1 MKVDFTNT
9 TRQKVNI
16 VLPVSSG
23 EQARALLPLALALR
37 GNEAESQV
45 HLLGMARV
53 PEGGSLSEGA
63 LPMQRLRQT
72 LEGIAAQDE
81 AVNRLTFNMVSH
93 NPWHDIERLI
103 DERNDDRDLL
113 LLPWLPNDAQSDI
126 SAAEA
131 LARPPCDVVV
141 ANIGAPMDHVR
152 KILLPLRGG
161 AYAGLALRL
170 AVRMARA
177 LNAEVTLLRV
187 LSETDDEFSRI
198 LRRDFTGLAGLIPEI
213 AEEIQVVGDPIR
225 AIERELA
232 WHQAVVLGASAIP
245 NTPTIGRIS
254 QNLLARKN
262 LTTLVVRTREAF
274 QMPASAAQKTPLPI
288 SVRVDKWFAEN
299 TFSCG
304 EFSDM
309 ARLLNLKAQQKV
321 TISLALPAL
330 NEEASVGAV
339 IQSVLPLRECGL
351 VDEIVL
357 IDSNSTDR
365 TRDIAESMG
374 VAVYIHQDVLPN
386 AGPRRGKGEALWK
399 SLQVTQG
406 DIIAWIDT
414 DIINPHPR
422 FVYGILGPLLENP
435 RVQYV
440 KGFYQRPIAVDGKLQ
455 ASGGGR
461 VTELLAR
468 PMFNLFFPELSG
480 FVQPLAGEYAGRREA
495 LERVPFYS
503 GYGVESGLL
512 LDLLA
517 GYGLDGLA
525 QVDLEERVHR
535 NQELQALSKM
545 SFALLQVFFDH
556 LKKQGVVDSSKV
568 IEPTMK
574 LLRIDGE
581 NLRLEEVDIHERW
594 REPMKDVEGY
604 WRSGR

>member
-1 MKVDFTNT
+1 M
-9 TRQKVNI
+9 NI

-23 EQARALLPLALALR
+23 EQAKALLPLALALR

-93 NPWHDIERLI
+93 HPWQDVERLI
-103 DERNDDRDLL
+103 GERKDDQDLL
-113 LLPWLPNDAQSDI
+113 VLPWAADGAQSDI
-126 SAAEA
+126 SAADA
-131 LARPPCDVVV
+131 LARPPCDMVV
-141 ANIGAPMDHVR
+141 ASVGAPMDRVR

-161 AYAGLALRL
+161 PYAGLALRL

-177 LNAEVTLLRV
+177 LNAEVTLLRA
-187 LSETDDEFSRI
+187 LSDADDELSRV
-198 LRRDFTGLAGLIPEI
+198 LRRNFTGLAGLIPEI
-213 AEEIQVVGDPIR
+213 TEEIQVVGDPMQ

-245 NTPTIGRIS
+245 NTPALGRIS

-262 LTTLVVRTREAF
+262 LTTLVTRTREAF
-274 QMPASAAQKTPLPI
+274 QMPASAARRTPLPV

-304 EFSDM
+304 EFAEM
-309 ARLLNLKAQQKV
+309 TRLLNLKTQQKA

-330 NEEASVGAV
+330 NEEAAVGAV
-339 IQSVLPLRECGL
+339 LQSVLPLRECGL
-351 VDEIVL
+351 LDEIVL

-365 TRDIAESMG
+365 TREIAEGMG
-374 VAVYIHQDVLPN
+374 VAVHIHQNVLPG
-386 AGPRRGKGEALWK
+386 AGARRGKGEALWK
-399 SLQVTQG
+399 SLHVTRG

-435 RVQYV
+435 RIQYV

-480 FVQPLAGEYAGRREA
+480 FVQPLAGEYAGRRAA

-517 GYGLDGLA
+517 LYGLDGLA

-556 LKKQGVVDSSKV
+556 LQKQGVVNSAKV

-574 LLRIDGE
+574 LLRIDGD

-594 REPMKDVEGY
+594 REPMKDVKGY